1 MKLRKSAKSLKPA
14 KTPKAPKIK
23 KRNWLAKLTDIFFKP
38 KYFFSRIV
46 ADGKMEDAILKAFL
60 WGLVGGIVVLILNL
74 VRGDAFTVFSL
85 FRALIVY
92 PVLAVVLL
100 FVFAGLMMLVSEVT
114 GGDRDWEIAVKGIAS
129 MFFIYPLAMILN
141 SLAFDCTSMWLIS
154 VIVDL
159 YMLFL
164 LYNIAVYCLHGKK
177 VSVLF
182 VLMVCAIFLACLYMS
197 DYRNVWFMVKNIPAT
212 MTCLM

>member
-1 MKLRKSAKSLKPA
+1 MKLKKSAKTVRA
-14 KTPKAPKIK
+14 VKAK
-23 KRNWLAKLTDIFFKP
+23 KRGWLSKLTDIFFKP
-38 KYFFSRIV
+38 KYFFTRIV

-74 VRGDAFTVFSL
+74 IRGDMFTIFSL
-85 FRALIVY
+85 FRALVVY
-92 PVLAVVLL
+92 PVLAVIIL
-100 FVFAGLMMLVSEVT
+100 FVCGGLMMLVSEVT
-114 GGDRDWEIAVKGIAS
+114 GGDRDWEIAIKGIAS
-129 MFFIYPLAMILN
+129 VFFIYPLALILN

-154 VIVDL
+154 AIVDL

-164 LYNIAVYCLHGKK
+164 LYNIGVYCLHGKK

-182 VLMVCAIFLACLYMS
+182 VLMVCAIFLTCLYMS

-212 MTCLM
+212 MTCLI

>member
-1 MKLRKSAKSLKPA
+1 MKLRKTSRTLKSVKPA
-14 KTPKAPKIK
+14 RIK
-23 KRNWLAKLTDIFFKP
+23 KRGWLAKLTDIFFKP

-60 WGLVGGIVVLILNL
+60 WGLVGGIVVLIMNL
-74 VRGDAFTVFSL
+74 IRGDAFTIFSL
-85 FRALIVY
+85 FKTLIGF
-92 PVLAVVLL
+92 PVLAVILL

-114 GGDRDWEIAVKGIAS
+114 GGDRDWEISVKGIAS
-129 MFFIYPLAMILN
+129 MFFIYPLALILN
-141 SLAFDCTSMWLIS
+141 SLAFNCMSMWLIS
-154 VIVDL
+154 VIVDI

-197 DYRNVWFMVKNIPAT
+197 DYRNVWFMAKNIPAT
-212 MTCLM
+212 LTCML

>member
-1 MKLRKSAKSLKPA
+1 MKMKLKKSPKNIT
-14 KTPKAPKIK
+14 KTPRVR
-23 KRNWLAKLTDIFFKP
+23 KRGWLAKLGDVFFRP

-74 VRGDAFTVFSL
+74 IRGDAFTIFAL
-85 FRALIVY
+85 FRALVVY

-114 GGDRDWEIAVKGIAS
+114 GGDRDWEISVKGIAS
-129 MFFIYPLAMILN
+129 MFFIYPMAMILN
-141 SLAFDCTSMWLIS
+141 ALAFDCTSLWFIS
-154 VIVDL
+154 ALVDI

-164 LYNIAVYCLHGKK
+164 LYNVAVYCLHGRR

-182 VLMVCAIFLACLYMS
+182 VIMVCAIFLTCLYMS

-212 MTCLM
+212 MTCFM

>member
-1 MKLRKSAKSLKPA
+1 MKLRKSSRNPKPV
-14 KTPKAPKIK
+14 KPVKIK
-23 KRNWLAKLTDIFFKP
+23 KRGWLAKLTDIFFKP

-74 VRGDAFTVFSL
+74 ARGDAFTIFSL

-92 PVLAVVLL
+92 PVLAVILL

-114 GGDRDWEIAVKGIAS
+114 GGDRDWEISVKGIAS
-129 MFFIYPLAMILN
+129 MFFIYPLALILN
-141 SLAFDCTSMWLIS
+141 SLAFNCTSMWLIS
-154 VIVDL
+154 VIVDI

-197 DYRNVWFMVKNIPAT
+197 DYRNVWFMAKNIPAT
-212 MTCLM
+212 LSCLM

>member
-1 MKLRKSAKSLKPA
+1 MKMKFKKSQKNIT
-14 KTPKAPKIK
+14 KTPRIR
-23 KRNWLAKLTDIFFKP
+23 KRGWLAKLGDVFFRP

-74 VRGDAFTVFSL
+74 IRGDAFTIFAL
-85 FRALIVY
+85 FRALVVY

-141 SLAFDCTSMWLIS
+141 ALAFDCTSLWFIS
-154 VIVDL
+154 ALVDM

-164 LYNIAVYCLHGKK
+164 LYNIAVYCLHGRR

-182 VLMVCAIFLACLYMS
+182 VLMVCAIFLTCLYMS

-212 MTCLM
+212 MTCFM

>member
-1 MKLRKSAKSLKPA
+1 MKLMKSSKTLKQAKPV
-14 KTPKAPKIK
+14 KIK
-23 KRNWLAKLTDIFFKP
+23 KRGWLAKLTDIFFKP

-74 VRGDAFTVFSL
+74 VRGDVFTIFSL
-85 FRALIVY
+85 FKSLIVY
-92 PVLAVVLL
+92 PVLAVILL

-129 MFFIYPLAMILN
+129 MFFIYPLALILN
-141 SLAFDCTSMWLIS
+141 SMAFDCTSMWLIS

-164 LYNIAVYCLHGKK
+164 LYNIAVYCLHGKR

-182 VLMVCAIFLACLYMS
+182 VLMVCAVFLACLYMS

-212 MTCLM
+212 LTCLM

>member
-1 MKLRKSAKSLKPA
+1 MKLRRNSKSVKSAKPV
-14 KTPKAPKIK
+14 KIK
-23 KRNWLAKLTDIFFKP
+23 KRGWLAKLTDIFFKP

-74 VRGDAFTVFSL
+74 VRGDAFTIFSL
-85 FRALIVY
+85 FRALIGF
-92 PVLAVVLL
+92 PVLAVILL

-129 MFFIYPLAMILN
+129 MFFIYPLALILN
-141 SLAFDCTSMWLIS
+141 TLAFNCTSMWLIS
-154 VIVDL
+154 VIVDS

-197 DYRNVWFMVKNIPAT
+197 DYRNVWFMAKNIPAT
-212 MTCLM
+212 LSCLG